1 MKTVEIKFTKT
12 ADLFMAL
19 IDDKKLKFTG
29 GVATRD
35 LKENIDYA
43 LTWFVRGAPGS
54 TYTIEVAAPPD
65 AKFKHAG
72 TIDASTK
79 DAGLHWIRVGTAAA
93 GGGK

>member
-1 MKTVEIKFTKT
+1 MKTVEVRFTKT

-19 IDDKKLKFTG
+19 IDDKRLQFTN

-35 LKENIDYA
+35 LRENEDHA

-54 TYTIEVAAPPD
+54 KYTIEVASPPE
-65 AKFKHAG
+65 AKFKHEG

-79 DAGLHWIRVGTAAA
+79 DAGLHWIRVTATAKGDA
-93 GGGK
+93 K